1 MGVTDGKSTQTGFGP
16 KWRSLSRATERFG
29 NTVGCGGSG
38 RSDDSTECISL
49 PHLGAS
55 LLFLT
60 CLRDSLLPQLGP
72 SVYRGTTATGSSS
85 SCGLPASRRNS
96 PSIGPQGGP
105 DQAGRVVCAVG
116 WRLLTGR
123 PGPCPAPVS
132 VMRWVAHCED
142 TRAPGAREAASSGP
156 EH

>member
-49 PHLGAS
+49 SISARLCFS
-55 LLFLT
+55 LHACATLFSRSWAPP
-60 CLRDSLLPQLGP
+60 CIGGQRRQEAPARVGFLPQGETPLASGLG
-72 SVYRGTTATGSSS
+72 
-85 SCGLPASRRNS
+85 
-96 PSIGPQGGP
+96 GGP
-105 DQAGRVVCAVG
+105 DQAGRVARAVG

>member
-1 MGVTDGKSTQTGFGP
+1 MESQPKPALAPSGDRCLVRRRGLGTPLGAGAPGGQTTAP
-16 KWRSLSRATERFG
+16 SASLSPISARLCFSLHACATPFSRSWAPPCIGGQRRQEAPAR
-29 NTVGCGGSG
+29 VG
-38 RSDDSTECISL
+38 
-49 PHLGAS
+49 
-55 LLFLT
+55 F
-60 CLRDSLLPQLGP
+60 LPQGETPLASGLG
-72 SVYRGTTATGSSS
+72 
-85 SCGLPASRRNS
+85 
-96 PSIGPQGGP
+96 GGP
-105 DQAGRVVCAVG
+105 DQAGRVVCAFG

>member
-1 MGVTDGKSTQTGFGP
+1 MESQPKQALAPSGDRCLVRRRGLGTPLGAGAPGGQTTAP
-16 KWRSLSRATERFG
+16 NASLS
-29 NTVGCGGSG
+29 
-38 RSDDSTECISL
+38 L
-49 PHLGAS
+49 HLGAS

-72 SVYRGTTATGSSS
+72 SMYRGTTATGSSS
-85 SCGLPASRRNS
+85 SCGLPTSRRNS
-96 PSIGPQGGP
+96 PSIGPGGGGP
-105 DQAGRVVCAVG
+105 DRAGRVVCAFG
-116 WRLLTGR
+116 RRLLTGR

-142 TRAPGAREAASSGP
+142 TRAPGARGAASSGP